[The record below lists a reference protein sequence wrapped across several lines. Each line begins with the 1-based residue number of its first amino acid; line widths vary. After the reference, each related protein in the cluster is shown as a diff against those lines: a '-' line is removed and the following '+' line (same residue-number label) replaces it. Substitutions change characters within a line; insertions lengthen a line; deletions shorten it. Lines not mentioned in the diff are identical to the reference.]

1 MQIFHDAATI
11 PADFARGFEDR
22 LSPRV
27 SLLIIAGLAALS
39 WGMVAGIVMAVRAA
53 L

>member
-1 MQIFHDAATI
+1 MSVFDDAGM
-11 PADFARGFEDR
+11 PVDFPRDVNVR

-27 SLLIIAGLAALS
+27 SLLVIGGLSALS
-39 WGMVAGIVMAVRAA
+39 WGVVIGIVMAVRAV

>member
-1 MQIFHDAATI
+1 MSVFDDAAN
-11 PADFARGFEDR
+11 PADFACDVKVR

-27 SLLIIAGLAALS
+27 SLLVIGGLSALT
-39 WGMVAGIVMAVRAA
+39 WGVVAGIVIAVRAV

>member
-1 MQIFHDAATI
+1 MQIFHDVATI
-11 PADFARGFEDR
+11 PADFVPGFEDR

-39 WGMVAGIVMAVRAA
+39 WGMIGGIVMAFPAI

>member
-1 MQIFHDAATI
+1 MSVFDDDASPI
-11 PADFARGFEDR
+11 NFSRDLKVR

-27 SLLIIAGLAALS
+27 SLLVIGGLSAFL
-39 WGMVAGIVMAVRAA
+39 WGVVGGIVMAVREI

>member
-1 MQIFHDAATI
+1 MSVFDHAAK
-11 PADFARGFEDR
+11 PSDFSRDMKVR

-27 SLLIIAGLAALS
+27 SLLVIGGLSALS
-39 WGMVAGIVMAVRAA
+39 WGVVAGIVMAVRAV